1 MEQMDP
7 ETYRYSKEHEWFCLE
22 EDTCVMGITDFA
34 QDELGEVVF
43 VDLPEVGAKV
53 EAGDEIGTI
62 ESVKAVSEV
71 YTAISG
77 VVVEV
82 NEQLKDMPE
91 KINEDPLGEGWLAR
105 IKLAAPSELDQ
116 LMDAQQYAE
125 FTAHG

>member
-1 MEQMDP
+1 MDP
-7 ETYRYSKEHEWFCLE
+7 ETYRYSKEHEWFYLE
-22 EDTCVMGITDFA
+22 DDVCVMGITDFA

-43 VDLPEVGAKV
+43 VELPDVGTEV

-71 YTAISG
+71 FTAISG

-82 NEQLKDMPE
+82 NEALKDMPE

-105 IKLAAPSELDQ
+105 IKLSAPSELDQ
-116 LMDAQQYAE
+116 LMTAEQYEE